1 MENIINKLSSNKE
14 VLDSIQKLY
23 YDYAHHYINIMIN
36 TISIIVVLLV
46 FISIILLYIIY
57 KLERISSKIV

>member
-1 MENIINKLSSNKE
+1 MENLISKLSSNKE
-14 VLDSIQKLY
+14 VLESIQKLY
-23 YDYAHHYINIMIN
+23 YDYAHQYINIMIN

-57 KLERISSKIV
+57 KLDKISSKNI